1 MGKNED
7 NRETCGRCA
16 MSSVSGVMDED
27 HDPFEGDRIE
37 VDESEVRKV
46 SPSVVLGRVKRRIDR
61 LATKITYGR

>member
-1 MGKNED
+1 
-7 NRETCGRCA
+7 
-16 MSSVSGVMDED
+16 MDED